1 MNKLDIG
8 GFYRELDAVLRRKD
22 AGESEAFLLGALQ
35 EAEGYGDL
43 AGITAVCN
51 ELGGF
56 YRAAGRLAETKP
68 IYQRVLTNLKEMG
81 MERTGNYAAA
91 LINWGNVFVAE
102 KDYEKGLEIYKEAM
116 DILEGSGPG
125 GDYPMA
131 ALCNSMSA
139 IYRETGRL
147 DDSEYAAKKSL
158 EIIKQFPGSRMEMAT
173 TYVSLGEVQM
183 KKGDLVHAR
192 ESLLTAMGIFEADSQ
207 GKDPHYAAARAAM
220 GELEYRAGNYG
231 EAARQYEKTLEL
243 MERDFGKTPYY
254 DIIKRNLEMVKER
267 L

>member
-1 MNKLDIG
+1 MTKPEYDPGHGDSVAAWVTVSIM
-8 GFYRELDAVLRRKD
+8 
-22 AGESEAFLLGALQ
+22 LLA
-35 EAEGYGDL
+35 
-43 AGITAVCN
+43 ITAGAVF
-51 ELGGF
+51 F
-56 YRAAGRLAETKP
+56 YLDMAVA
-68 IYQRVLTNLKEMG
+68 V
-81 MERTGNYAAA
+81 YAC
-91 LINWGNVFVAE
+91 VAV
-102 KDYEKGLEIYKEAM
+102 YEKGLEIYKEAM

-254 DIIKRNLEMVKER
+254 DIIKRNYEF
-267 L
+267 